1 MATSKQREAVDALAA
16 EQLQQLQQLQESEL
30 RCWIDDAWRAV
41 LPLGA
46 EGVITA
52 IAELVQMTIDHWPE
66 QRAKLLQELQ
76 TQQQRLSE

>member
-1 MATSKQREAVDALAA
+1 MRSREQPVAAEELA
-16 EQLQQLQQLQESEL
+16 EQLQQLQKTEL
-30 RCWIDDAWRAV
+30 RCWIDDAWRVV

-52 IAELVQMTIDHWPE
+52 IAELVQMAVDHWPE
-66 QRAKLLQELQ
+66 HRGRLVQELR

>member
-1 MATSKQREAVDALAA
+1 MAEKM
-16 EQLQQLQQLQESEL
+16 LQQLRKSEL
-30 RCWIDDAWRAV
+30 RCWIDDAWRVV

-52 IAELVQMTIDHWPE
+52 IAELVQMAVDHWPE
-66 QRAKLLQELQ
+66 HRGRLVQELQ